1 MVSVVP
7 IDVSQYAEDI
17 AKNAVS
23 HLSSNTPSTREHAQ
37 QLFKALA
44 KQSSDLRP
52 VEQLS
57 KLLFTALKST
67 RLSGICV
74 KCLYLLSLSPSLP
87 LSPSLSPLS
96 LPVGSPSGKLTVADH
111 RFSVLSA
118 IESLSLCPLSSSSRR
133 QLANSVVEGLV
144 THIKQ
149 EGTIVLYYI
158 L

>member
-23 HLSSNTPSTREHAQ
+23 HLSSNAPSTREHAQ

-57 KLLFTALKST
+57 KLLFTALKSK
-67 RLSGICV
+67 RLSSICV
-74 KCLYLLSLSPSLP
+74 KCLYLLSYSLSLSLAFF
-87 LSPSLSPLS
+87 LSPLS
-96 LPVGSPSGKLTVADH
+96 LPAGSPSGKLTVADH

-118 IESLSLCPLSSSSRR
+118 IESLSLCPLSSSSRQ
-133 QLANSVVEGLV
+133 QLASSVVEGLV

-149 EGTIVLYYI
+149 EGNII
-158 L
+158 